1 MVRTS
6 FVATMF
12 GISLSGYGG
21 ASFFQDSVCLGSESR
36 SARGC
41 SIRQTAGMNA
51 LERLVAR
58 FLEEDIGRG
67 DRTTDAVV
75 AKDVRGLARI
85 ETREEAVVAGTE
97 VARLCFTGVHP
108 DARWKGADDGAEVGP
123 GEVIARVEGPLRALL
138 TAERTAL
145 NLLGRLSGIATLTR
159 SFVRA
164 IEGTPARIVDT
175 RKTTPGLRMLEKS
188 AVAAGGGS
196 NHRFGLDDGIL
207 IKDNHIA
214 AAGGITIAVERARD
228 VAGFG
233 LMIEVEVQDLA
244 GLDEALAAGAHA
256 VLLDNMSPELVHEA
270 VTRAGGKVL
279 LEASG
284 GIGIDNVR
292 AYAETGVDIISVGA
306 LTHSARAIDL
316 SMEVEG

>member
-1 MVRTS
+1 
-6 FVATMF
+6 
-12 GISLSGYGG
+12 
-21 ASFFQDSVCLGSESR
+21 
-36 SARGC
+36 
-41 SIRQTAGMNA
+41 MNA
-51 LERLVAR
+51 LERLVAC

-75 AKDVRGLARI
+75 AKDARGRARI
-85 ETREEAVVAGTE
+85 EAREAAVVAGTE

-108 DARWKGADDGAEVGP
+108 DVDWEGVEDATEVEP
-123 GEVIARVEGPLRALL
+123 GQLIARVEGPLRALL

-164 IEGTPARIVDT
+164 VEGTPARIVDT

-214 AAGGITIAVERARD
+214 AAGGITTAVERARRH
-228 VAGFG
+228 AGFG
-233 LMIEVEVQDLA
+233 LLVEVEVQDLA

-256 VLLDNMSPELVHEA
+256 VLLDNMEPELVREA
-270 VTRAGGKVL
+270 VARAGGKVL

-284 GIGIDNVR
+284 GIDLDGVR
-292 AYAETGVDIISVGA
+292 RYAETGVDIISVGA

-316 SMEVEG
+316 TMEVEG